1 MVEDLDDLLPAH
13 DLLDEALLGGER
25 VLLGDHVPRGR
36 AAQPAGDLD
45 HDGDHDDDEDRQP
58 QAVVEHHGEH
68 GAQGQPGLDEGRHG
82 LADELADGVG
92 VIGVGRHDRAVGV
105 GVEVLD
111 RQGLHAVEHV
121 VAHVLEGALRDHGH
135 DPRVQQ
141 AREHAEGVDGAHHG
155 DDPHEHGHD
164 GAESHAQPGG
174 DDLVDDPLHE
184 DRGDRRGDGGSAAH
198 RLV

>member
-1 MVEDLDDLLPAH
+1 M
-13 DLLDEALLGGER
+13 
-25 VLLGDHVPRGR
+25 
-36 AAQPAGDLD
+36 
-45 HDGDHDDDEDRQP
+45 
-58 QAVVEHHGEH
+58 
-68 GAQGQPGLDEGRHG
+68 
-82 LADELADGVG
+82 
-92 VIGVGRHDRAVGV
+92 GV

-184 DRGDRRGDGGSAAH
+184 DRGDRRGDGGDDDADGHDDQPPRVVAEHVGQQASGGVLDAGQVV
-198 RLV
+198 RLMVLISRAVQLSDFLADLRLCRK